1 MGAGGGGA
9 YMLNFIFDSMTWYIG
24 RVPQAVISQNV
35 LMYFNLLFIM
45 PVYHLFFV

>member
-1 MGAGGGGA
+1 
-9 YMLNFIFDSMTWYIG
+9 MLNFVFDSMTWYIG

-45 PVYHLFFV
+45 PAYLFLFDNYVVR